1 MRNNTNRTK
10 EDIKI
15 SSLFSYLKIFSSI
28 KLKLTLSSI
37 NWGSVMTPI
46 KAITDPKDNVSK
58 RVDNNNQK
66 TRALIEKLAFFLKDV
81 CKDPSLTKLC

>member
-58 RVDNNNQK
+58 RVDNNNPK
-66 TRALIEKLAFFLKDV
+66 NKSTN
-81 CKDPSLTKLC
+81 